1 MPMSGPPRH
10 TSANRRKSRP
20 RKMFWRLKRKSPAI
34 RSHYYRQLDQNKWK
48 TYPTTVSEMFCFSE
62 PLESRFELGKRFQIQ
77 LVVDSPATDF
87 FVKLWLKF
95 HHCNRQKPTNSE
107 MGRCYACLTGKLDG
121 FFEKMRIIWTR
132 GVPHCHVTAWH
143 ALLFHLS

>member
-1 MPMSGPPRH
+1 MHLYGVSFCLSQNIRYHSRVLIDQQMPMSGPPRH

-34 RSHYYRQLDQNKWK
+34 RSHYYRQLDQSKWK

-62 PLESRFELGKRFQIQ
+62 TLESRFELDKRFQIQ

-87 FVKLWLKF
+87 FVKL
-95 HHCNRQKPTNSE
+95 
-107 MGRCYACLTGKLDG
+107 
-121 FFEKMRIIWTR
+121 
-132 GVPHCHVTAWH
+132 
-143 ALLFHLS
+143 